1 MLSQNVVLQRE
12 WRPGVRV
19 SGSAGSRCFTFAS
32 VTIDFSML
40 NRRIF
45 IQSLAALPLVAK
57 PGEVMIGVQSYSFR
71 DRSLDDAL
79 AAMKEIGIGYCELYS
94 GHVEPTG
101 APGTPAMNRNELRMW
116 RKTVS
121 LDHFKT
127 VRDKFK
133 KAGVV
138 LYAYNYSFRDDFD
151 EDEIQ
156 RGFEFAKAL
165 GVKCLTASS
174 NVQTAKRVD
183 PHAKKAKVRVGMH
196 NHSRIVPNEFATPE
210 NFAEAKK
217 GNSPFIAINLDIG
230 HFTAA
235 NFDPVSFLE
244 QNNKDIVT
252 LHIKDRKKDQ
262 GANVPFGEGDTKIKE
277 VLQLLKTKKYP
288 IPAMIEYE
296 YKGVETVS
304 EVKKCFEYCKNAV
317 A

>member
-1 MLSQNVVLQRE
+1 
-12 WRPGVRV
+12 
-19 SGSAGSRCFTFAS
+19 
-32 VTIDFSML
+32 ML
-40 NRRIF
+40 NRRLF
-45 IQSLAALPLVAK
+45 TQSLLALPLAAK
-57 PGEVMIGVQSYSFR
+57 SGDVMIGVQSYSFR
-71 DRSLDDAL
+71 DRSLDQAL
-79 AAMKEIGIGYCELYS
+79 QAMKEIGVGYCELYS

-101 APGTPAMNRNELRMW
+101 ADGRPINRNELRMW

-121 LDHFKT
+121 LDHFKQ
-127 VRDKFK
+127 VREKFN

-151 EDEIQ
+151 DDEMQ
-156 RGFEFAKAL
+156 RGFEFGKAL

-183 PHAKKAKVRVGMH
+183 PLAKKAKMRVGMH

-210 NFAEAKK
+210 NFADAKK
-217 GNSPFIAINLDIG
+217 GNSPYIAINLDIG

-244 QNNKDIVT
+244 QHNKDIVT

-304 EVKKCFEYCKNAV
+304 EVKKCYEYCKNAV